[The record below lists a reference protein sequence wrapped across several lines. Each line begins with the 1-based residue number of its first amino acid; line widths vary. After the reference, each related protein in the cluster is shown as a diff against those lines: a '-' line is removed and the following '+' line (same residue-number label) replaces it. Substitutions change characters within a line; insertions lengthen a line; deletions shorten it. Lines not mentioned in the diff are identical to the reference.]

1 MDNYNF
7 INDLFDK
14 INEENNK
21 ITPANIMLIGKTGVG
36 KSTLINSIFREE
48 LAKTGIGR
56 PVTQH
61 LKKLLKKEFL

>member
-21 ITPANIMLIGKTGVG
+21 ITPAKL
-36 KSTLINSIFREE
+36 SLYDFSI
-48 LAKTGIGR
+48 
-56 PVTQH
+56 
-61 LKKLLKKEFL
+61 LL